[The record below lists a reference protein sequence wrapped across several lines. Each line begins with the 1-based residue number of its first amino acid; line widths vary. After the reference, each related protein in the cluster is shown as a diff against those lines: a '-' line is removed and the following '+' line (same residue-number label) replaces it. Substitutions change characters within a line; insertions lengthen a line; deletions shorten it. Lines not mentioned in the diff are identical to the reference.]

1 MAEEDRME
9 GTDYQL
15 RSARD
20 HRASGILGKAVP
32 LTSTLK
38 PQMDAHGYC
47 GNRGSQLQAG
57 LVKVE

>member
-20 HRASGILGKAVP
+20 HRASGILGKGCATD
-32 LTSTLK
+32 LY
-38 PQMDAHGYC
+38 PQASDGC
-47 GNRGSQLQAG
+47 SWL
-57 LVKVE
+57 LWK